1 MYLKKSHAKVAVIK
15 LHKKVLPNK
24 QRCHCSIVDRFYSPS
39 SMQSVVAIVPC
50 RNSIVVK
57 GGKQAKNSDM
67 HVAIMNWMWCYDESS
82 LPFPPSCLLSFFFIS
97 V

>member
-1 MYLKKSHAKVAVIK
+1 
-15 LHKKVLPNK
+15 
-24 QRCHCSIVDRFYSPS
+24 
-39 SMQSVVAIVPC
+39 MQSVVAIVPC

-97 V
+97 VWATAADDSNQQEEGKRMILMSLYEQ